1 MNWQEAVQKTD
12 AMVTVTRAIVSGAL
26 DGVVPALT
34 DELKGNFE
42 RITTSEAIVMV
53 EAGEIIIRK
62 QSQRIAK
69 AQRLYRL
76 HDSIHTYANDII
88 SDARKIADTEVDFDY
103 YTEPTELTSDF
114 DKAEEDG
121 EYIEKLDADAFDTG
135 DLESNAENLN
145 EAVGQY
151 SDIVHSINQLLDD
164 ERRAGDLYV
173 RLRKEFI
180 AGYNE
185 AWRQLVNAIVN
196 R

>member
-1 MNWQEAVQKTD
+1 MNWQEAVEKTD

-34 DELKGNFE
+34 DELKENFE

-53 EAGEIIIRK
+53 EAGEAVLK
-62 QSQRIAK
+62 YQAQRIAK

-76 HDSIHTYANDII
+76 HDNIHEYADSIVKEAQEI
-88 SDARKIADTEVDFDY
+88 SDTEVDFDY
-103 YTEPTELTSDF
+103 HTEPTELTSDF
-114 DKAEEDG
+114 DRAEEDG

-135 DLESNAENLN
+135 SLESNVENLN
-145 EAVGQY
+145 DAVGQY
-151 SDIVHSINQLLDD
+151 SDLVRSINEILDS

-173 RLRKEFI
+173 RLRKNFM
-180 AGYNE
+180 AQYNE